1 MENITS
7 SNFNQVEAQQEQYF
21 KCEKCERTF
30 RRKSS
35 FSRHVLSIHGEADI
49 LKLRFR
55 NEHLVQN
62 INLCQEQIRFLK
74 ELIILQKSLQRSQS
88 QANEV
93 VSHVNQSTPMS
104 FPSIK

>member
-7 SNFNQVEAQQEQYF
+7 SNFNQVEAQQEQ
-21 KCEKCERTF
+21 
-30 RRKSS
+30 
-35 FSRHVLSIHGEADI
+35 

-55 NEHLVQN
+55 NEHLVKK

-74 ELIILQKSLQRSQS
+74 EPIILQKSLQRNQA

-93 VSHVNQSTPMS
+93 VSHINQSTPMS

>member
-1 MENITS
+1 MQKKLLEENHHFFVMTIV
-7 SNFNQVEAQQEQYF
+7 N
-21 KCEKCERTF
+21 
-30 RRKSS
+30 
-35 FSRHVLSIHGEADI
+35 GEADI

-55 NEHLVQN
+55 NEHLVQK

-74 ELIILQKSLQRSQS
+74 ELIILQKSLQRNQA

-93 VSHVNQSTPMS
+93 VSHINQSTPMS